1 MFDPNKIKMKYTLG
15 IWRDLSGYPQKE
27 DVIFELISTIAKISD
42 GKWEI
47 TEKQLDSFFA
57 KYPDFNQKEEVI
69 QILEETAK
77 GQKKMYTL
85 KESLLKQYI

>member
-15 IWRDLSGYPQKE
+15 IWRDLPGYPQKE

-57 KYPDFNQKEEVI
+57 KYPDFEQKEEVL
-69 QILEETAK
+69 QILEELP
-77 GQKKMYTL
+77 GRQKKIYSV
-85 KESLLKQYI
+85 KEYLLKQYI

>member
-15 IWRDLSGYPQKE
+15 IWRDLPEYPQKE

-57 KYPDFNQKEEVI
+57 KYPEFNQKEEVI
-69 QILEETAK
+69 QILEETTK
-77 GQKKMYTL
+77 GQKKIYTL
-85 KESLLKQYI
+85 KESLLKQYL

>member
-15 IWRDLSGYPQKE
+15 IWRDLPEYPQKE